1 MKRAQLCGP
10 VLRSVS
16 RSFYLT
22 IRMLPA
28 ALREPVGLAY
38 LLARASDTIADAP
51 GAPVSSRSE
60 HLAAFRQMIRQGN
73 SNGLSALQF
82 AINSP
87 HRGETTLI
95 RNLDTC
101 LEMLRAQPEFDRAA
115 IKAVMEKIIHGQAG
129 DLVWFGHADSV
140 RALPDAAALERYT
153 YHVAGSVGEFWTELC
168 AHHLPNYSG
177 LPLAELAA
185 LGVDFGQGLQLVN
198 ILRDLLSDLR
208 DGRCYLPASE
218 LPPDLLAIPEK
229 AQPVFDRWRERAV
242 ELLDAGRRY
251 ICAIRPARVRAGCF
265 LPWYLGVKTLDLL
278 REQSPLLTSA
288 KIKVSRSTVRGGLI
302 RAALAAFSDSPLRSP
317 EAPSQP

>member
-1 MKRAQLCGP
+1 MKRAQLRGP

-22 IRMLPA
+22 IRMLPG
-28 ALREPVGLAY
+28 ALRQPVGLAY

-73 SNGLSALQF
+73 THGLSALQF

-87 HRGETTLI
+87 HPGETTLI

-115 IKAVMEKIIHGQAG
+115 IQAVMEKIIHGQAG
-129 DLVWFGHADSV
+129 DLDWFGHADSV
-140 RALPDAAALERYT
+140 RALPDAAVLERYT

-168 AHHLPNYSG
+168 AHHLPNYSR

-185 LGVDFGQGLQLVN
+185 LGVDFGKGLQLVN
-198 ILRDLLSDLR
+198 ILRDLPADLR

-218 LPPDLLAIPEK
+218 LPPDLLATAEK
-229 AQPVFDRWRERAV
+229 AQPVFDHWRERAG
-242 ELLDAGRRY
+242 ELLEAGRRY
-251 ICAIRPARVRAGCF
+251 IRAIRPARVRAGCF

-278 REQSPLLTSA
+278 RERSPLLA
-288 KIKVSRSTVRGGLI
+288 DEKIKVSRATVRAGLF
-302 RAALAAFSDSPLRSP
+302 RAALAAFSDGPLEGP
-317 EAPSQP
+317 KPAPQP